1 MAEKQ
6 DGIKPSRKYA
16 NGTFHENA
24 SGRFQILDRFLG
36 KDGIIY
42 LKIQWVATGQIET
55 NKEVNISASIWKYEK
70 ASGKVKPA
78 EDKPPLPEV
87 TLSDILEKV
96 ETLEEY
102 LHEAHENRK
111 AYQELLKSMHEEIKD
126 SAISIGELTETKKG
140 TTDFL
145 KKLQEEVHDIREQ
158 LKDKNDTIE
167 RLLEMQRITQGQIA
181 VLIQQNDIAS
191 KLIEKM

>member
-1 MAEKQ
+1 MVEKQ
-6 DGIKPSRKYA
+6 EGIKPSKKYA

-36 KDGIIY
+36 KDGVVY

-70 ASGKVKPA
+70 ATGKIKSV
-78 EDKPPLPEV
+78 ETKPPLPEV
-87 TLSDILEKV
+87 TLSDLLEKI

-102 LHEAHENRK
+102 LHEAHENGK
-111 AYQELLKSMHEEIKD
+111 AYHELAKSMHEEIHDLK
-126 SAISIGELTETKKG
+126 ENLKHKNETI
-140 TTDFL
+140 DRL
-145 KKLQEEVHDIREQ
+145 IEIQRNIQE
-158 LKDKNDTIE
+158 
-167 RLLEMQRITQGQIA
+167 QIA
-181 VLIQQNDIAS
+181 VLIKQNDLAS

>member
-6 DGIKPSRKYA
+6 EGIKPSKKYA

-42 LKIQWVATGQIET
+42 LKIQWVNTGQIET

-70 ASGKVKPA
+70 ARGKIKPV
-78 EDKPPLPEV
+78 EEKPPLPEV
-87 TLSDILEKV
+87 SLSDILERI

-102 LHEAHENRK
+102 L
-111 AYQELLKSMHEEIKD
+111 I
-126 SAISIGELTETKKG
+126 ETG
-140 TTDFL
+140 N
-145 KKLQEEVHDIREQ
+145 DIRDLKEQ
-158 LKDKNDTIE
+158 T
-167 RLLEMQRITQGQIA
+167 A
-181 VLIQQNDIAS
+181 VLIKQNDLVS
-191 KLIEKM
+191 KLIDKM